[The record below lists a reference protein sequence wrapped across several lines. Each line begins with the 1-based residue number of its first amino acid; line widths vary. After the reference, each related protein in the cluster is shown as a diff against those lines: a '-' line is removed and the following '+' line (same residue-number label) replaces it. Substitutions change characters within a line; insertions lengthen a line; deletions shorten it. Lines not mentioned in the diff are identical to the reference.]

1 MSWGYWGIVTGL
13 LVLLTVFFFC
23 LDLLYRDERKT
34 RHREEAPD
42 GHKASRAADSKHAA

>member
-23 LDLLYRDERKT
+23 MDLLYRENKKT
-34 RHREEAPD
+34 TPD
-42 GHKASRAADSKHAA
+42 PSVSDSQGATHSTSSKHAA

>member
-23 LDLLYRDERKT
+23 MDLLYRENKKT
-34 RHREEAPD
+34 TPGA
-42 GHKASRAADSKHAA
+42 GASDRRDATHAAGSKHAA

>member
-23 LDLLYRDERKT
+23 LDLLYPDEKKRMPS
-34 RHREEAPD
+34 EDIPD
-42 GHKASRAADSKHAA
+42 GQKTTRAADSKHAA